1 MITCNQHDYIEI
13 ACIFHMNIQLT
24 FNNGNQLIGIAKDTV
39 YNKGR
44 EECIII
50 STGNGDTSV
59 VLQELKSIKATEK
72 NPHFDIVYFDQE

>member
-13 ACIFHMNIQLT
+13 ACTFHMQIQLT

-39 YNKGR
+39 YNKER
-44 EECIII
+44 EECMIV
-50 STGNGDTSV
+50 STDNGDASI

-72 NPHFDIVYFDQE
+72 NPHFDIIYFDQE